1 LQALAWLHIGKH
13 DTGLM
18 STAWRY
24 LLQNHPHDSICGCS
38 IDAVHRDCEARFRWA
53 EEIAGDL
60 VERGAASLSKHIA
73 AASNPG
79 LVVFNTLAR
88 PRTEVAHMRLHFLK
102 AGTEFYIADA
112 QGHRIPHQEVSR
124 RPMKVEWDPQRESF
138 FCSGRV
144 YPATVVTAVDTGTIG
159 GRWQRWI
166 GEEVEVLF
174 PVDLPAGGYTTVQV
188 VPRQGEAGIGNAA
201 DNAQTSQER
210 VRTGA
215 NWLENELVRVE
226 VAENGAFTLTDKTS
240 GEKYGP
246 LNVFRS
252 EADRGDEYS
261 FCPTEGD
268 EPVDSL
274 SCTATVALVEEGP
287 LRATVEVSL
296 TMQLPAALTEDR
308 TRGVDERVAVPIR
321 SRISLNAGQR
331 RVEVRTEVENTA
343 RDHRFRTTFMSG
355 VHNNEADAQGQFVVM
370 RRPVDL
376 PPEERARVPEF
387 DEEQEVSYHPQRA
400 FVDVSDGSRG
410 LAVLNRGLPEYE
422 AVPSDE
428 GVWLGVT
435 LLRCVGW
442 LSRDDLSTRYKHA
455 GPPLET
461 PEAQCLG
468 KYAFEYAVV
477 AHTGGWLQGGIPA
490 EAESY
495 VSPLFSAQV
504 QARSEGVR
512 IVAEEA
518 IEAVGESG
526 EVAGDESSAAQ
537 MLQDTASPDLTRA
550 AGGKM
555 TAQLPQEA
563 SIYSIAPSELL
574 FSACKRSEEGE
585 ALILRVY
592 NTAPYPVDA
601 TLELA
606 LPGTVRLANL
616 AERDL
621 SEPLTPKASG
631 TPGARTFRFAANKHE
646 IVTLSIRSDKQP

>member
-1 LQALAWLHIGKH
+1 
-13 DTGLM
+13 
-18 STAWRY
+18 
-24 LLQNHPHDSICGCS
+24 
-38 IDAVHRDCEARFRWA
+38 
-53 EEIAGDL
+53 
-60 VERGAASLSKHIA
+60 
-73 AASNPG
+73 
-79 LVVFNTLAR
+79 
-88 PRTEVAHMRLHFLK
+88 TEVAHMRLHFLE
-102 AGTEFYIADA
+102 AGTGFYIADA

-144 YPATVVTAVDTGTIG
+144 YPATVVTALDTGTIG

-188 VPRQGEAGIGNAA
+188 VPRQGEASDAA
-201 DNAQTSQER
+201 EAAQASQER
-210 VRTGA
+210 VRAGA

-226 VAENGAFTLTDKTS
+226 VAEDGAFTLTDKAS

-261 FCPTEGD
+261 FCPAEGD

-274 SCTATVALVEEGP
+274 DCAATVALVEEGP

-308 TRGVDERVAVPIR
+308 TRRVDERVAVPIR
-321 SRISLNAGQR
+321 SRIALNAGQR

-343 RDHRFRTTFMSG
+343 RDHRLRATFMTG
-355 VHNNEADAQGQFVVM
+355 VHTNEADAQGQFVVM

-400 FVDVSDGSRG
+400 FVDVSDGTRG

-428 GVWLGVT
+428 GVWLGIT

-468 KYAFEYAVV
+468 KYVFEYAVV
-477 AHTGGWLQGGIPA
+477 AHTEDWLQGGIPA
-490 EAESY
+490 ETESY
-495 VSPLFSAQV
+495 VSPLFSAPV
-504 QARSEGVR
+504 QARGEGVR
-512 IVAEEA
+512 IVADEA

-526 EVAGDESSAAQ
+526 EVAGDEGSATQ
-537 MLQDTASPDLTRA
+537 MLEDSVSPNVPGAASGNA
-550 AGGKM
+550 A
-555 TAQLPQEA
+555 AQLPIEA
-563 SIYSIAPSELL
+563 SFYSITPSELL
-574 FSACKRSEEGE
+574 FSACKRSEEGD

-601 TLELA
+601 TLVLA

-621 SEPLTPKASG
+621 PEPLVPQASD